1 MNANTNMVDI
11 LPFRLKI
18 GGNRNL
24 VSALHIKVVTVR
36 GEVTQIPSVA
46 SQGDV
51 GLAYSESERV
61 ASGRGS
67 RQRLWHILCFRC
79 SVDPCKN
86 GSSGVDYS
94 DPII

>member
-1 MNANTNMVDI
+1 MVDI

-18 GGNRNL
+18 GGNRHL
-24 VSALHIKVVTVR
+24 SALHIRVVTAR

-46 SQGDV
+46 SIGNV

-61 ASGRGS
+61 ASGRRG
-67 RQRLWHILCFRC
+67 RQRRWHHLRFRC

-86 GSSGVDYS
+86 GSFGVEYS
-94 DPII
+94 DPIS

>member
-18 GGNRNL
+18 GGNRHL
-24 VSALHIKVVTVR
+24 SALHITVATAR

-46 SQGDV
+46 SKGNV
-51 GLAYSESERV
+51 GLAYFESERG
-61 ASGRGS
+61 SGRRS
-67 RQRLWHILCFRC
+67 RQRRWHHLCFRC

-86 GSSGVDYS
+86 GSFGVEYS